1 MNEAEMTI
9 LNEKKSK
16 TLLEQVLSYR
26 FINNGVSLHEILKDI
41 DLDSIVLMDISE
53 IEPKDIED
61 SDYWHLW
68 DYEDLPLLINNFMN
82 LKLVID
88 RFIKE
93 KLNLSE
99 FFITEQPLYDSY
111 VIQGTEH
118 EEGIEMI
125 IQDGVAEPYYVDNH
139 TDLPYNNFKA
149 NTIIEAFEKI
159 NF

>member
-1 MNEAEMTI
+1 MS
-9 LNEKKSK
+9 EKKSK
-16 TLLEQVLSYR
+16 KLLQQMLSYQ
-26 FINNGVSLHEILKDI
+26 FINKGISLHEILNDI
-41 DLDSIVLMDISE
+41 DLDGIVLMDISE
-53 IEPKDIED
+53 IEPKDVED
-61 SDYWHLW
+61 SRYWYLW

-82 LKLVID
+82 LKLIID

-111 VIQGTEH
+111 VIQRTEN

-125 IQDGVAEPYYVDNH
+125 IQDGIAEPYYVDNH
-139 TDLPYNNFKA
+139 TELPYNNFKA
-149 NTIIEAFEKI
+149 NTIIEAFEKN